1 MPKYTRS
8 TRARLAQTAGSRVRL
23 TRHPL
28 ANHARSALPV
38 TLSRE
43 ARVRLQVLEYART
56 HPVTVTCR
64 RFGIARSTFYRW
76 RKRFDAQHLSSLE
89 RRSCRPRRCRQP
101 TWHPD
106 HVAAVLRLRERYP
119 RWGKA
124 KLQPL
129 LAQQGIVLSGS
140 MVGRILAH
148 LTRRGLLVEPPRHRL
163 RPQSRHPRPYAVRKP
178 KDVQPT
184 QPGDL
189 VQLDTMQLRPL
200 PGVVRYHFTAVDV
213 VSRWNVL
220 GVRATASATTAEA
233 FLTELLARMPFPVRA
248 VQVDGGSEF
257 MADFEQACQA
267 RGLALYVLPP
277 RSPKLNGHVER
288 AHRTHRQE
296 FYEGYD
302 GDLDLPV
309 LQQALREWEHVYNHL
324 RPHQALGYQTPAA
337 HVRSSPHACLS
348 HMS

>member
-1 MPKYTRS
+1 
-8 TRARLAQTAGSRVRL
+8 
-23 TRHPL
+23 
-28 ANHARSALPV
+28 
-38 TLSRE
+38 
-43 ARVRLQVLEYART
+43 
-56 HPVTVTCR
+56 
-64 RFGIARSTFYRW
+64 
-76 RKRFDAQHLSSLE
+76 
-89 RRSCRPRRCRQP
+89 
-101 TWHPD
+101 
-106 HVAAVLRLRERYP
+106 
-119 RWGKA
+119 
-124 KLQPL
+124 
-129 LAQQGIVLSGS
+129 
-140 MVGRILAH
+140 
-148 LTRRGLLVEPPRHRL
+148 PRHRL

-288 AHRTHRQE
+288 AHRTHRQ
-296 FYEGYD
+296 
-302 GDLDLPV
+302 
-309 LQQALREWEHVYNHL
+309 
-324 RPHQALGYQTPAA
+324 
-337 HVRSSPHACLS
+337 
-348 HMS
+348 

>member
-8 TRARLAQTAGSRVRL
+8 TRARLAQTAGSRVHL
-23 TRHPL
+23 IRHPL
-28 ANHARSALPV
+28 ARQKPPAPV
-38 TLSRE
+38 SLSRE

-64 RFGIARSTFYRW
+64 RQGHARATFYRW
-76 RKRFDAQHLSSLE
+76 RKRYDPHHLSSLE

-101 TWHPD
+101 TWRPE
-106 HVAAVLRLRERYP
+106 HVAAVQRLRERYP
-119 RWGKA
+119 RWGKT
-124 KLQPL
+124 KLQVL
-129 LAQQGIVLSGS
+129 LEQEEGIVLSVA

-148 LTRRGLLVEPPRHRL
+148 LKRRGLLVEPPRERL
-163 RPQSRHPRPYAVRKP
+163 RPHARHTRPYAVRKP
-178 KDVQPT
+178 KDVHPT

-189 VQLDTMQLRPL
+189 VQIDTMQLRPL

-257 MADFEQACQA
+257 MADFEQACQ
-267 RGLALYVLPP
+267 RQGLALYVLPP

-296 FYEGYD
+296 FYECYD

-337 HVRSSPHACLS
+337 YLRSSPHACLS
-348 HMS
+348 HRC